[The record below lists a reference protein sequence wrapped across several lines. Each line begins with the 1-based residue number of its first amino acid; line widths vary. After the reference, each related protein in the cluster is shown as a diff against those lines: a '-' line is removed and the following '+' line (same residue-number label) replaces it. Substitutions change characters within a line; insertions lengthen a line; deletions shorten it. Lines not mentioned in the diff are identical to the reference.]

1 MQFLLVKS
9 LSFFLIFIKV
19 IFSYRKFEGKIQGKE
34 NKEEK

>member
-19 IFSYRKFEGKIQGKE
+19 IFSSRKFEGKIQGKE